1 MTSSRVPGPSD
12 AASPPRS
19 GAATPARPAGPP
31 TSASAAGAP
40 PAAFRR
46 LRTALGV
53 SGLGHWLTLPALTAM
68 GYAAATDTSF
78 AGRARAVEIVLLLW
92 LLPVLLLPAA
102 AAALAARLDRR
113 STLLFTDALRA
124 VLVLSVPMA
133 DLLITSLRPL
143 IWTSVATVLVSF
155 LGVLWAAA
163 ASSSARALAWPV
175 GEAETG
181 AAGAADRTQAS
192 RAADDRTRAFEGG
205 ARGADDRTQA
215 FAVGASDRTQAFE
228 VGDGRTRADLPV
240 VADAPST
247 DHAARRMGRAVFG
260 VAPVAA
266 LVFVLTSLVA
276 DKLLTSSDR
285 VHLALYVSAVVFALS
300 AIVTSVVNGLP
311 GADGPVPDAP
321 VALFRRLGP
330 SGIRGLRF
338 AVAASALPVGAVLAV
353 ARVHTHA
360 LHGGDPGY
368 GMILCALAVGLASG
382 MAAGPR
388 VLRPFSRRR
397 LLGLSSIASAL
408 LLAVIAVG
416 LNLVVVVFVAG
427 FLGVAAGVA
436 WTSAEAVVTD
446 NPLRVRTG
454 TVLALVVAAIAV
466 PLAAGAIGERHVGRD
481 FPGSSAALLITAV
494 IALVAGL
501 IAYRLLDERTG
512 IPLVPDLAA
521 ALRGEVYVPP
531 SAAPATAATPR
542 RAHER
547 GVFIVFEGGEGAGKT
562 TQSRLAAI
570 WLREHGYEVVTTRE
584 PGATKT
590 GMRLRALLLDRETT
604 GLSARAETLLYAA
617 DRADHVSNVIRP
629 ALERGA
635 IVVSDRFVDSTLAYQ
650 GFGRQQPVEEIAA
663 VNAWGTGGLV
673 PDLTVLLELPPEK
686 GLNRLSTPEADRIE
700 SEPHDF
706 HERVLSG
713 FRALAEAEPDRYLV
727 LDASRPESE
736 IRREIQDRIRD
747 LLPDPIPASTEDATS
762 TFPAI
767 TD

>member
-1 MTSSRVPGPSD
+1 MTSSRVPRSPD
-12 AASPPRS
+12 AASSQRP
-19 GAATPARPAGPP
+19 GAATPARSTGAP
-31 TSASAAGAP
+31 TSGSAGGAP
-40 PAAFRR
+40 PAPFRR
-46 LRTALGV
+46 LRTALGL

-68 GYAAATDTSF
+68 GYASATDATF

-113 STLLFTDALRA
+113 STLLFADALRA

-133 DLLITSLRPL
+133 DLLIPSLRPL

-155 LGVLWAAA
+155 LGVLWGAA
-163 ASSSARALAWPV
+163 ASSSARALAWPLP
-175 GEAETG
+175 EEDATE
-181 AAGAADRTQAS
+181 AGAGA
-192 RAADDRTRAFEGG
+192 G
-205 ARGADDRTQA
+205 ARGAGERTQA
-215 FAVGASDRTQAFE
+215 FNAGDSTRAYE
-228 VGDGRTRADLPV
+228 VGDGNAVDERSSNA
-240 VADAPST
+240 
-247 DHAARRMGRAVFG
+247 AARRMARMVFG
-260 VAPVAA
+260 IAPVAA
-266 LVFVLTSLVA
+266 LIFALTSLVA
-276 DKLLTSSDR
+276 DELLTSSDR
-285 VHLALYVSAVVFALS
+285 VHLALYVAAVVFALA
-300 AIVTSVVNGLP
+300 AIVTSVVAGLP
-311 GADGPVPDAP
+311 GAEGPAPDAP

-338 AVAASALPVGAVLAV
+338 AVAASALPVGAVVAV
-353 ARVHTHA
+353 ARVHAHA

-368 GMILCALAVGLASG
+368 GMILGALAFGLASG
-382 MAAGPR
+382 VFAGPR

-408 LLAVIAVG
+408 LLVVIAVA

-436 WTSAEAVVTD
+436 WASAEAVVTD

-454 TVLALVVAAIAV
+454 AALALVIAAIAV
-466 PLAAGAIGERHVGRD
+466 PLAAGAIGERHLVRD
-481 FPGSSAALLITAV
+481 FPGSSAALLATAV

-501 IAYRLLDERTG
+501 IAYRLLDERHG
-512 IPLVPDLAA
+512 IPLVPDVAA

-531 SAAPATAATPR
+531 SAAPAASAAPR
-542 RAHER
+542 RTRER

-604 GLSARAETLLYAA
+604 GLSSRAETLLYAA
-617 DRADHVSNVIRP
+617 DRADHVANVIQP
-629 ALERGA
+629 ALDRGA
-635 IVVSDRFVDSTLAYQ
+635 IVVSDRYVDSTLAYQ
-650 GFGRQQPVEEIAA
+650 GYGRQQPVEEIAE
-663 VNAWGTGGLV
+663 VNSWGTGGLV

-686 GLNRLSTPEADRIE
+686 GLNRLSSPADRIE
-700 SEPHDF
+700 SEPREF

-727 LDASRPESE
+727 LDAGRPESE
-736 IRREIQDRIRD
+736 IRRAIQDRIRD
-747 LLPDPIPASTEDATS
+747 ILPDPIPASTEDATS

>member
-1 MTSSRVPGPSD
+1 M
-12 AASPPRS
+12 
-19 GAATPARPAGPP
+19 
-31 TSASAAGAP
+31 
-40 PAAFRR
+40 
-46 LRTALGV
+46 

-68 GYAAATDTSF
+68 GYAAATDASF

-92 LLPVLLLPAA
+92 LLPVLLLPGA

-133 DLLITSLRPL
+133 DLLISSLRPL

-163 ASSSARALAWPV
+163 ASSSARALAWPE
-175 GEAETG
+175 GDSDPRAHEAGTRT
-181 AAGAADRTQAS
+181 AGAGAT
-192 RAADDRTRAFEGG
+192 DDRTRAFE
-205 ARGADDRTQA
+205 T
-215 FAVGASDRTQAFE
+215 
-228 VGDGRTRADLPV
+228 GDGRTRADLPV
-240 VADAPST
+240 ADAPST
-247 DHAARRMGRAVFG
+247 GHAARRMARTVFG

-276 DKLLTSSDR
+276 DELLNSDDR
-285 VHLALYVSAVVFALS
+285 VHLALYVAAVVFALS
-300 AIVTSVVNGLP
+300 AIVTSVVGGLP

-360 LHGGDPGY
+360 LRGGDPGY

-382 MAAGPR
+382 LVAGPR

-436 WTSAEAVVTD
+436 WASAEAVVTD

-454 TVLALVVAAIAV
+454 TVLTLVIAAIAV
-466 PLAAGAIGERHVGRD
+466 PLGAGAIGTRHVGRD
-481 FPGSSAALLITAV
+481 FPGSSAALLATAV

-531 SAAPATAATPR
+531 SAAAATAATPR

-570 WLREHGYEVVTTRE
+570 WLRDHGYEVVTTRE

-604 GLSARAETLLYAA
+604 GLSSRAETLLYAA
-617 DRADHVSNVIRP
+617 DRADHVANVIRP
-629 ALERGA
+629 ALDRGA
-635 IVVSDRFVDSTLAYQ
+635 IVVSDRYVDSTLAYQ

-663 VNAWGTGGLV
+663 VNSWGTGGLV
-673 PDLTVLLELPPEK
+673 PDLTVLLELPPET
-686 GLNRLSTPEADRIE
+686 GLNRLSSPADRIE
-700 SEPHDF
+700 SEPHEF

-747 LLPDPIPASTEDATS
+747 ILPDPIPASTEDATS

>member
-1 MTSSRVPGPSD
+1 
-12 AASPPRS
+12 
-19 GAATPARPAGPP
+19 
-31 TSASAAGAP
+31 
-40 PAAFRR
+40 
-46 LRTALGV
+46 
-53 SGLGHWLTLPALTAM
+53 
-68 GYAAATDTSF
+68 
-78 AGRARAVEIVLLLW
+78 
-92 LLPVLLLPAA
+92 
-102 AAALAARLDRR
+102 
-113 STLLFTDALRA
+113 
-124 VLVLSVPMA
+124 MA

-155 LGVLWAAA
+155 LGVLWGAA
-163 ASSSARALAWPV
+163 ASSSARALAWPLTEDAPRKPQAPRGTRTEAGAPPNGTQPHTDDATDAATDRTRSFV
-175 GEAETG
+175 SGSAGGAQPHTGGSAGEGQPYAG
-181 AAGAADRTQAS
+181 GAADRT
-192 RAADDRTRAFEGG
+192 AAY
-205 ARGADDRTQA
+205 
-215 FAVGASDRTQAFE
+215 E
-228 VGDGRTRADLPV
+228 VVDGRTRVDLPV
-240 VADAPST
+240 VTGGSSAARAADAGDAGDVGDTAST
-247 DHAARRMGRAVFG
+247 DHAARRMARAVFG

-266 LVFVLTSLVA
+266 LVFVLTSLLA
-276 DKLLTSSDR
+276 DKLLNSDDR
-285 VHLALYVSAVVFALS
+285 VHLALYVAAVVFALS
-300 AIVTSVVNGLP
+300 AIVTSVVGGLP

-338 AVAASALPVGAVLAV
+338 AVAASALPVGALLAV
-353 ARVHTHA
+353 ARVHTGA

-368 GMILCALAVGLASG
+368 GMILCTLAAGLACG
-382 MAAGPR
+382 LVAGPR

-427 FLGVAAGVA
+427 FLGVAAGMA
-436 WTSAEAVVTD
+436 WASAEAVVTD

-454 TVLALVVAAIAV
+454 TVLTLVVAAIAA
-466 PLAAGAIGERHVGRD
+466 PLAAGAIGGRHVGRD

-531 SAAPATAATPR
+531 SAAPAAAPR
-542 RAHER
+542 RTRER

-604 GLSARAETLLYAA
+604 GLSSRAETLLYAA
-617 DRADHVSNVIRP
+617 DRADHVANVIQP

-686 GLNRLSTPEADRIE
+686 GLNRLSSPADRIE
-700 SEPHDF
+700 SEPREF

-727 LDASRPESE
+727 LDASRPEAE
-736 IRREIQDRIRD
+736 IRREVRDRIRD
-747 LLPDPIPASTEDATS
+747 ILPDPVPASTEDATS